1 MIEGENMMEVLSKII
16 VPFITAFITAFITLY
31 IARRITLSDNLDS
44 KSGWRKELFEVASK
58 ANPTM
63 DDVYRIRAALRY
75 YPKYRE
81 KQRLGRND
89 IRPYE
94 FAFMSDLFSEMC
106 DDKDFFKDLCKSN
119 KCYCNNGCCC
129 KRTKDKLLNDKGAKL
144 IRIMARYLLK
154 IHWESR
160 RRLIIS
166 RADVDQMDAKLP
178 NDEIIGLQTIKLID
192 EVLDNDIGGKLGV
205 IINKMSSTKCTKVE
219 NQNELTSELLSKSES
234 KSQSNSEKASESESL
249 TDNKLDYRQLE
260 EAIYNDYGK
269 YKKETK
275 LYDQVTKW
283 LFPMLLWGAVA
294 LGNLVLLSKIQPKG
308 WICLGMYIVVAILV
322 LSFPVVWV
330 CNYIKNCW
338 IAHKKKKDCTK

>member
-1 MIEGENMMEVLSKII
+1 MIEGENMMEELNKII
-16 VPFITAFITAFITLY
+16 GPFITAFITLY

-58 ANPTM
+58 ANPTI

-106 DDKDFFKDLCKSN
+106 DDKDFFKELCKSN
-119 KCYCNNGCCC
+119 KCHCNNGCCC

-166 RADVDQMDAKLP
+166 RAVVDQMDAKLP

-192 EVLDNDIGGKLGV
+192 EVLDNDTGKLGI

-219 NQNELTSELLSKSES
+219 NQNEST
-234 KSQSNSEKASESESL
+234 SESL

-275 LYDQVTKW
+275 LYDQVIKW
-283 LFPMLLWGAVA
+283 LFPILLWGVVTLAS
-294 LGNLVLLSKIQPKG
+294 LVLLSKIQLKG

-322 LSFPVVWV
+322 LSFPVVLV
-330 CNYIKNCW
+330 CNCIKNCW
-338 IAHKKKKDCTK
+338 IAHKEKKDCTK

>member
-1 MIEGENMMEVLSKII
+1 MIAGENMMEELSKII
-16 VPFITAFITAFITLY
+16 GPFITAFITLY

-63 DDVYRIRAALRY
+63 DDVYRIRAALRSS
-75 YPKYRE
+75 PKYRE

-106 DDKDFFKDLCKSN
+106 DDKAFFKDLCKSN

-129 KRTKDKLLNDKGAKL
+129 KRTKDKLLNDKGAEL

-166 RADVDQMDAKLP
+166 RAIVDQMDAKLP

-192 EVLDNDIGGKLGV
+192 EVLDNDTGKLGV

-219 NQNELTSELLSKSES
+219 NQNEST
-234 KSQSNSEKASESESL
+234 SESL
-249 TDNKLDYRQLE
+249 TYNNLDYRQLE
-260 EAIYNDYGK
+260 KAIYNDYGK
-269 YKKETK
+269 YKKDTK
-275 LYDQVTKW
+275 LYDQVIKW
-283 LFPMLLWGAVA
+283 LFPMLLWGAVS
-294 LGNLVLLSKIQPKG
+294 LGSLVLLFKFKIQPKE

-338 IAHKKKKDCTK
+338 IEYKKKKDCTK